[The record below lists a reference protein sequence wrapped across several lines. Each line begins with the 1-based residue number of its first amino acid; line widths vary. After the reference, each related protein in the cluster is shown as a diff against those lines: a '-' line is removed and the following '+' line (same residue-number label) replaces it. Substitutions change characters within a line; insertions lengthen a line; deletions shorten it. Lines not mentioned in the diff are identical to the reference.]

1 MDYITALHHNRK
13 MVKSN
18 ADKVATDTELRYKG
32 VRKRKWGKWVSEI
45 RLPHSRERIWLGSY
59 DTPEKAARAFDAA
72 VFCLRGR
79 KAKFNFP
86 DNPPEI
92 AGGASLNP
100 AEIQVVAAQFANE
113 APQSE
118 KEQMPDLPES
128 SSPSSEWSSPSP
140 GSDADLAGESELM
153 MDWSFLESLGAP
165 GFGESAA
172 GFEDFPVGYDE
183 FSGDVLSELLRDVE
197 SGFDFST
204 QDNSLLWSF

>member
-1 MDYITALHHNRK
+1 

-18 ADKVATDTELRYKG
+18 ADKAATDTELRYKG

-100 AEIQVVAAQFANE
+100 AEIQVVAAKFANE
-113 APQSE
+113 APHSE
-118 KEQMPDLPES
+118 KEQMPES
-128 SSPSSEWSSPSP
+128 SSPSSEWSPPSP
-140 GSDADLAGESELM
+140 GSDADPAVESELM

-172 GFEDFPVGYDE
+172 GFEDFPE
-183 FSGDVLSELLRDVE
+183 K
-197 SGFDFST
+197 
-204 QDNSLLWSF
+204 SLLWSL